1 MDGSMAD
8 GWVGGLVLVLV
19 LQHGQARAP
28 QGRRHAGGPHVAAAG
43 VLRRVLVLRV
53 LLRGAGGLLPHQL
66 HLLLRATRT
75 SHSLPLPCLSL
86 HDRARPN
93 GTLPPPLLQGLLL
106 LPLGATLTGYVI
118 DHQHHCPWLLLA
130 PAWDRSQLGIDILA
144 VRRRTRS
151 HRPEAPQPGTGSRSL
166 TMELLHAG
174 GSVCLPACLQVLW
187 CVSLLACVIKQ
198 LVNVAQL
205 LSAAC
210 TLADG
215 DAAKRKD

>member
-1 MDGSMAD
+1 M
-8 GWVGGLVLVLV
+8 
-19 LQHGQARAP
+19 
-28 QGRRHAGGPHVAAAG
+28 
-43 VLRRVLVLRV
+43 
-53 LLRGAGGLLPHQL
+53 
-66 HLLLRATRT
+66 
-75 SHSLPLPCLSL
+75 
-86 HDRARPN
+86 
-93 GTLPPPLLQGLLL
+93 L